1 MYRIDYLFIVY
12 TTLIYAKVRKYT
24 FLMNDYVMYRSRY
37 NDRKVYLIFISV
49 CLMTLFYLC
58 SDI

>member
-12 TTLIYAKVRKYT
+12 TTLIYANLENIL
-24 FLMNDYVMYRSRY
+24 FLMNDYMMYRYIY

-49 CLMTLFYLC
+49 CFMTLFYLC
-58 SDI
+58 SGM

>member
-1 MYRIDYLFIVY
+1 MQKLENIL
-12 TTLIYAKVRKYT
+12 